1 MSVTTASSL
10 LFLPWALIGSAV
22 WWKDLRSPM
31 LFLVVALLA
40 GLGAKAISSAL
51 LLMWRATNN
60 QFWAV
65 PAVPAQTAQLHELA
79 FHAITTFCILAPIYW
94 LLSKRL

>member
-10 LFLPWALIGSAV
+10 LFLPWALIGTAV

-40 GLGAKAISSAL
+40 GLGAKTVSSAL
-51 LLMWRATNN
+51 LIMWQATNN
-60 QFWAV
+60 QFFAV
-65 PAVPAQTAQLHELA
+65 PAAQVRAAQLHELA